1 VGWKK
6 ELDKGVTLVKGT
18 TADSYQI
25 YIGKKKDPRPV
36 AASLAQLC
44 RVDLVVTVV
53 DGSAAADQAHLA
65 LFRHQ
70 LAAADLVLY
79 IYVYI

>member
-1 VGWKK
+1 M
-6 ELDKGVTLVKGT
+6 
-18 TADSYQI
+18 
-25 YIGKKKDPRPV
+25 

-44 RVDLVVTVV
+44 RLDLVVTVV
-53 DGSAAADQAHLA
+53 DGTAAADQAHLA

-79 IYVYI
+79 MCIYI